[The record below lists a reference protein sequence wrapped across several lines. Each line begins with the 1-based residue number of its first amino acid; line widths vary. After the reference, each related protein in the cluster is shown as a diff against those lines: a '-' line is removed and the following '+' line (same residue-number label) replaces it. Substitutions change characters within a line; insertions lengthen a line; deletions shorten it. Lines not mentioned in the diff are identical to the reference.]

1 MVIISISMSNLTHY
15 THYFTILL
23 RVLAGYMHVAK
34 TVYNAHLF
42 FTWDVNVE
50 CPGHFLQIF
59 QPLEGVSFISNSSRV
74 HLEKTAK
81 KVFPNVAHRF
91 ELIMDESEIP
101 RKNKHWAH
109 CERASYEKFLP
120 LKEIQDKVD
129 DYVLKNNIENCS
141 AMHLRQTDMHLVLNP
156 RQRASLESYG
166 RFLNTRPDDEKV
178 FLMTDNPVGQK
189 HHIDKYGSRVLVY
202 SRIIDPNA
210 NNTATLSG
218 NNIKNG
224 TIKRG
229 LNAHDNI
236 TLPSSYRFTS
246 LEHTLID
253 ILISANALVFKGSPF
268 SSLSDLVNMYR
279 GIVRD
284 QKKIKKRALALS

>member
-1 MVIISISMSNLTHY
+1 MSTS
-15 THYFTILL
+15 LL

-34 TVYNAHLF
+34 SVYNAHLF
-42 FTWDVNVE
+42 FAWDVNVE

-59 QPLEGVSFISNSSRV
+59 QPLEGVSFIANSSRV
-74 HLEKTAK
+74 HLENTAK

-101 RKNKHWAH
+101 RKNRNWVH
-109 CERASYEKFLP
+109 CERASYDKFLP

-129 DYVLKNNIENCS
+129 DYVTKNNIENCS

-156 RQRASLESYG
+156 RQRASLESYD

-189 HHIDKYGSRVLVY
+189 HHIDKYGSRMLVY
-202 SRIIDPNA
+202 SKIIDPNA
-210 NNTATLSG
+210 NNIAISSA
-218 NNIKNG
+218 NNVKNG
-224 TIKRG
+224 TIKRE
-229 LNAHDNI
+229 LNTLNT

-279 GIVRD
+279 NIVRD
-284 QKKIKKRALALS
+284 KKRNKIRALALV